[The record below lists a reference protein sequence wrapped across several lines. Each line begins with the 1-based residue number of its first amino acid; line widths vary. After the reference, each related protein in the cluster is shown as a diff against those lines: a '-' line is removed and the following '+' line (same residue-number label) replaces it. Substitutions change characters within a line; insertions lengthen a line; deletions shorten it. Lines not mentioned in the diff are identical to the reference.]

1 MSGLSSLFWLSMD
14 PLELIVRGTAVYWFL
29 FALFR
34 FVLRR
39 DAGSIAIA
47 DIMLLVLIADAAQN
61 AMSGD
66 YTTLADGAVVVCTLA
81 GWNYLLD
88 WVSYHSPQAR
98 RILQP
103 PPLPLVRDGVPL
115 RANLRR
121 EMVTMDELMAAAR
134 QQGIEAL
141 SQVKSAQMET
151 DGQISVVRTE

>member
-88 WVSYHSPQAR
+88 WVSYHSPRAR

-103 PPLPLVRDGVPL
+103 PPLPLVRNGVPL

-151 DGQISVVRTE
+151 DGQISVIRAE